1 MNAGRFFFS
10 PMPFQ
15 FNRFPNNFNNNF
27 INNLNINNNLNNNS
41 SLIKFYFNFTS
52 GQKFE
57 IIANPNELFK
67 SVFDKFINEQCP
79 QEFKNKIQTAL
90 ADAKKIDFNKSL
102 LENNIKANS
111 RVVLVIK
118 NSMNVDQNT
127 YTTIINRQELINA
140 NSEQQSPLSLDDED
154 RKALLD
160 VYVKLRK
167 IKDIAD
173 DLMNAINKL
182 NINNNNNN
190 NNSCNKID
198 SQCPHLHCKKH
209 KHGLVLLF
217 SNRDWICKIC
227 KKNYSA
233 NETSY
238 YCSLCDYNICDGCI
252 GEKKKYHMKKCYHQQ
267 TKLKYLNGDFHEHKM
282 IYCRTSRSGDHLSRW
297 KCNLCKESYSN
308 KIWSFYCTYCDYDLC
323 LNCAKKYF

>member
-1 MNAGRFFFS
+1 MENNLPNRFGLPNNLMNAGRFFFS

-79 QEFKNKIQTAL
+79 QEFKNKIQNAL

-102 LENNIKANS
+102 IENNIKANS

-154 RKALLD
+154 RKVLLD

-182 NINNNNNN
+182 NI
-190 NNSCNKID
+190 
-198 SQCPHLHCKKH
+198 
-209 KHGLVLLF
+209 
-217 SNRDWICKIC
+217 
-227 KKNYSA
+227 
-233 NETSY
+233 
-238 YCSLCDYNICDGCI
+238 
-252 GEKKKYHMKKCYHQQ
+252 
-267 TKLKYLNGDFHEHKM
+267 
-282 IYCRTSRSGDHLSRW
+282 
-297 KCNLCKESYSN
+297 
-308 KIWSFYCTYCDYDLC
+308 
-323 LNCAKKYF
+323 